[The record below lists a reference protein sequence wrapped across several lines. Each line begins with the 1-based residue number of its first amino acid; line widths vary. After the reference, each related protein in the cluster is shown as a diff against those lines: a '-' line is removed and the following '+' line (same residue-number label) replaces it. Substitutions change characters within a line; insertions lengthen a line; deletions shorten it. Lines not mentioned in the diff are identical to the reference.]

1 TASEETLLELG
12 RGDIKGHIQALEA
25 EVPFRPGQAAIKLSA
40 MYQGVAV
47 HTTPEYNKAVKSG
60 DMEAADSFFWEMLK
74 KAFLEGEATAKRRVK
89 QVSRVACSCFLS
101 LTLTHG
107 KACNGA
113 KPREART
120 CTNSETSE
128 QQEETSMSMA
138 RPVCRR
144 DIRITKHPLVLFSSA
159 QLCRA
164 TAARPNDHA
173 INLNLQKTPS
183 CSFSAKL
190 AAITS
195 SGGRKKVKDT
205 EGSPDKKE
213 QDTEREI
220 EPPKF
225 VLSIRKKEE
234 KEIVAPL
241 DTDE

>member
-1 TASEETLLELG
+1 MA
-12 RGDIKGHIQALEA
+12 K
-25 EVPFRPGQAAIKLSA
+25 P
-40 MYQGVAV
+40 
-47 HTTPEYNKAVKSG
+47 
-60 DMEAADSFFWEMLK
+60 
-74 KAFLEGEATAKRRVK
+74 ATAPSQGKPELAQTPKPPSSKKKRSLGQWFTQK
-89 QVSRVACSCFLS
+89 AGQVATFAIRNFSPWHAPSADAISESPSTHLS
-101 LTLTHG
+101 SS
-107 KACNGA
+107 
-113 KPREART
+113 PRRSFESPTAR
-120 CTNSETSE
+120 
-128 QQEETSMSMA
+128 
-138 RPVCRR
+138 
-144 DIRITKHPLVLFSSA
+144 
-159 QLCRA
+159 RA

>member
-1 TASEETLLELG
+1 MRSTASEETLLELG

-89 QVSRVACSCFLS
+89 Q
-101 LTLTHG
+101 
-107 KACNGA
+107 
-113 KPREART
+113 
-120 CTNSETSE
+120 
-128 QQEETSMSMA
+128 
-138 RPVCRR
+138 
-144 DIRITKHPLVLFSSA
+144 
-159 QLCRA
+159 LCRA